1 MFDSNGERGRNR
13 TYNLLIKRQ
22 CIGVCWGLVRNVF
35 NILARRWS
43 PPKTLVSHENRET
56 NRETRSPARVY
67 SWTWPN
73 TLW

>member
-1 MFDSNGERGRNR
+1 
-13 TYNLLIKRQ
+13 
-22 CIGVCWGLVRNVF
+22 VCWGLVRNVF